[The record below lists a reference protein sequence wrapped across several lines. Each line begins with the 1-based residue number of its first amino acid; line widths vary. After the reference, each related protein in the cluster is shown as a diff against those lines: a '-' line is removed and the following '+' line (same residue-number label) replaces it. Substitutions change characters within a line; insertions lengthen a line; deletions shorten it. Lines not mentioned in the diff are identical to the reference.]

1 MEILSKLSKKVPGK
15 PREPHAPFIFT
26 ILKKCIH
33 YKIDYALMERLN
45 YNDLLYLVVEYDIES
60 IEKYLQQREKERLD
74 KRGVE
79 IVEATPEMASQF
91 FRKGGN

>member
-1 MEILSKLSKKVPGK
+1 
-15 PREPHAPFIFT
+15 
-26 ILKKCIH
+26 
-33 YKIDYALMERLN
+33 MERLN